1 MPDEDPNQQ
10 VKKGK
15 TIKFNAQR
23 FVTHQVGKLLEEY
36 AIGDLLGSGGFGEV
50 YLGKHKKS
58 GHERAIKV
66 VTKSPVDESINAAV
80 LHEFNV
86 VRKLDHPYVQIDA
99 MCFYLYCIRHCLY
112 SDSCLLNVLPNLHRH
127 RNILKMYNLYQD
139 DSYFYIG
146 KCWGFFLF
154 LLWTSDAIND

>member
-1 MPDEDPNQQ
+1 MVHRTPSDGQNQGQ

-15 TIKFNAQR
+15 TIKFNATR
-23 FVTHQVGKLLEEY
+23 FVTKQVGKLLEEY

-86 VRKLDHPYVQIDA
+86 VRKLDHPYVQIIV
-99 MCFYLYCIRHCLY
+99 CIYILYSTLHCLLH
-112 SDSCLLNVLPNLHRH
+112 LL
-127 RNILKMYNLYQD
+127 
-139 DSYFYIG
+139 
-146 KCWGFFLF
+146 
-154 LLWTSDAIND
+154 